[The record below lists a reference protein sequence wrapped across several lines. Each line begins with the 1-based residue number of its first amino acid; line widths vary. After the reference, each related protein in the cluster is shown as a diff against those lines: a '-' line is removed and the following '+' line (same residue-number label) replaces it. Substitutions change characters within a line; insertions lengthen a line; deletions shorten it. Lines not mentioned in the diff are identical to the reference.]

1 MKESLNHSKFE
12 ELRRRAEEL
21 LNSRDISSSTSDFD
35 MMKMIHELEVHQI
48 ELKIQNEELLQARC
62 ELEESRKAY
71 FELYDLAPVGYVTIS
86 STGII
91 LNANL
96 TASMMLATE
105 KKELLGRGFSSF
117 IHPVDNQAYFQLI
130 RDAADNHSCR
140 RTAELRLMK
149 SKVTPFYARLE
160 VAPSWDENREF
171 NGWRIVFG
179 DISDRKKFE
188 EELEVYAG
196 RLERSN
202 RELQDFA
209 FIASHDLQEPL
220 RKIQAFGDQLRK
232 KFGSKLGEDGLDY
245 LERMRNA
252 TKRLQNMVRG
262 LLDYS
267 RIGTLGSGFAL
278 VDLGQIVKEVLS
290 DLEWQIEKNA
300 ATVVVKDLPE
310 IEADA
315 NQMRQLF
322 QNLVSN
328 SLKFH
333 GEEPILIQIG
343 SEPFFKSQKGESCCQ
358 LFVKD
363 NGIGFDEK
371 YADRIFALFERL
383 HSRSRYEGTGMG
395 LAICRRIV
403 EHHGGAITAQGS
415 PGKGA
420 TFIITLPAHQH
431 ASL

>member
-1 MKESLNHSKFE
+1 MKEALNHSKFE
-12 ELRRRAEEL
+12 ELRHRAEEL
-21 LNSRDISSSTSDFD
+21 LSSRDTSSSTSDFD
-35 MMKMIHELEVHQI
+35 MIKIIHELEVHQI
-48 ELKIQNEELLQARC
+48 ELQLQNEELLQARR
-62 ELEESRKAY
+62 ELEESRRAY
-71 FELYDLAPVGYVTIS
+71 FELYDFAPVGYVSTS
-86 STGII
+86 SEGII
-91 LNANL
+91 INANMA
-96 TASMMLATE
+96 ASMMLAME
-105 KKELLGRGFSSF
+105 KRELLGRGFSGF
-117 IHPVDNQAYFQLI
+117 IHPMDSQTYFQLI

-140 RTAELRLMK
+140 RTAELRLLK
-149 SKVTPFYARLE
+149 SKVIAFYARLE
-160 VAPSWDENREF
+160 IAPFWDENGEF
-171 NGWRIVFG
+171 NGWRIVFV

-267 RIGTLGSGFAL
+267 RIGTMGSGFAL
-278 VDLGQIVKEVLS
+278 VDLGQVVKDVLS
-290 DLEWQIEKNA
+290 DLEWQIEKSA

-310 IEADA
+310 VEADA

-322 QNLVSN
+322 QNLLSN

-333 GEEPILIQIG
+333 GEEPILIEIG
-343 SEPFFKSQKGESCCQ
+343 SEPHSGPQKGEWRQ
-358 LFVKD
+358 VLVKD

-371 YADRIFALFERL
+371 HADRIFALFERL
-383 HSRSRYEGTGMG
+383 HGRSEYEGTGMG
-395 LAICRRIV
+395 LAICKRIV
-403 EHHGGAITAQGS
+403 ERHGGAIKAQGS
-415 PGKGA
+415 PGSGA
-420 TFIITLPAHQH
+420 TFILILPARQH
-431 ASL
+431 SNL